1 MLINIYILNILINL
15 VKYPKYFIFVN
26 SPQEHITRTGK
37 ACTTVSWCLFL
48 LQSPRLTFFLIHR
61 LKGQI
66 PEIKQTLEIL
76 KYMQKKK
83 VSAFLFVNVRGPG
96 YFRDASFLTLL
107 TGT

>member
-1 MLINIYILNILINL
+1 MKCL
-15 VKYPKYFIFVN
+15 KYFIFVN
-26 SPQEHITRTGK
+26 SPQEHIHRIGK
-37 ACTTVSWCLFL
+37 ACKTVSWCLCL
-48 LQSPRLTFFLIHR
+48 LQTPRLTFFLIHR

-83 VSAFLFVNVRGPG
+83 VSAFLFINVSESG